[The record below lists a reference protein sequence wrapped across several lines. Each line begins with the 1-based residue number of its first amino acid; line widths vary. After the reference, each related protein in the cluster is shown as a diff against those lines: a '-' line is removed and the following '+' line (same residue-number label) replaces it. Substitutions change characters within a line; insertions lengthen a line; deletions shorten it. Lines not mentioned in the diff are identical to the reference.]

1 MAEVLEVYTARNLN
15 QLLQLRATY
24 PEAFLTAGATEV
36 MRLRMIGRAPRSIID
51 LTRVPELSRISRTER
66 WLDIGAAVPIA
77 RVLSVGRHVIPRA
90 LHSSL
95 EAVGT
100 PAIRSQA
107 TIGGNLCLATAR
119 ADSLAA
125 LVALGARVEVRSVSS
140 TRWTSVDR
148 FVRAEGVT
156 DLEPNEVVTRVRV
169 PLLIW
174 DVQVFRKV
182 SSKGSPSPSILNV
195 CVLARVQK
203 DAVDE
208 IRLAATGLYRSDGEP
223 APVAFRDRA
232 LELVMAGQR
241 LPVSERAITQY
252 VRVLLEHLRAH
263 PNALPPDSYA
273 VQTALRVFAH
283 SIERLGRDRIYS

>member
-1 MAEVLEVYTARNLN
+1 MAEVVEVHAARDLTR
-15 QLLQLRATY
+15 LLQLRAAY
-24 PEAFLTAGATEV
+24 PEAFLTAGATKL
-36 MRLRMIGRAPRSIID
+36 MQLRQRSEAPRAIID
-51 LTRVPELSRISRTER
+51 LMRVPELGRISRTER
-66 WLDIGAAVPIA
+66 WLDVGAAVPIS

-90 LHSSL
+90 LYASL
-95 EAVGT
+95 QAVGT

-119 ADSLAA
+119 ADCLAA
-125 LVALGARVEVRSVSS
+125 LVALGARVEVRSVSGS
-140 TRWTSVDR
+140 RWVPVER
-148 FVRAEGVT
+148 FVRSEGML
-156 DLEPNEVVTRVRV
+156 DLERTEVVTRVRV
-169 PLLIW
+169 PLLMW

-182 SSKGSPSPSILNV
+182 SRKGSPAASILNV

-203 DAVDE
+203 DTVDE
-208 IRLAATGLYRSDGEP
+208 IRLAATGLYRADGEP

-252 VRVLLEHLRAH
+252 VRVLLEHLRSH

-273 VQTALRVFAH
+273 VQTALRIFAH